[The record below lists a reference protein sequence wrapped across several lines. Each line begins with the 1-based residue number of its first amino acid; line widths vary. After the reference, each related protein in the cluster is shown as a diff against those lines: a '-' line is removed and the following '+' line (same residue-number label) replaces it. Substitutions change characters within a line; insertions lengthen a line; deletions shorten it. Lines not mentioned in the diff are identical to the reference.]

1 MYGLIRMFSHH
12 KYFQMVNVTSDSS
25 SEGGEFTGSPLVVS
39 NSTKFLS
46 GAFAWDKNE
55 ANQR

>member
-1 MYGLIRMFSHH
+1 
-12 KYFQMVNVTSDSS
+12 MVNVTSDSS

>member
-1 MYGLIRMFSHH
+1 M
-12 KYFQMVNVTSDSS
+12 FQMGYVSSDSS
-25 SEGGEFTGSPLVVS
+25 SKDGEFTGSPLVVS

-46 GAFAWDKNE
+46 GAFAWDGDE